1 MAEVDF
7 GDSELFEQLG
17 ESMPTAT
24 HIRFMEEE
32 EDGEEGSELK
42 GRLGECEETIRS
54 LIEENHELKRKLKVL
69 TRPSGI
75 NVENIKI
82 DGPLLHILFANN
94 NISKQCRQEIEDSIC
109 SIVQKHQQQGV
120 VEKGNPY
127 GNVNPQSSSFIMEED
142 QKTKTSCGIK
152 KIKEAFSMVGSVLYF
167 TSFCLDKLG
176 QPLLNDN
183 PQQTEGWEVPKYQQI
198 FSQVIALD
206 GQEVQ
211 MKEKRAKPCCFN
223 CGLDGHQLRDC
234 PQPKDMARINKKRK
248 EFCHGNQGNLSNQRY
263 HAEEVEER
271 FAKYKPGF
279 ISEKLLSAL
288 GVDMDTLPPHI
299 YRMRQLGYPPGWL
312 KEAEMENSGLMLYD
326 GKVSSDEEP
335 EDNGQKISYDVS
347 KLVDF
352 PGFNIS
358 SPPSVK
364 DDYRLY
370 GSIPMQH
377 NHMKQNFAAYLSNN
391 FPMPGANCNKRQHES
406 NSTPRQT
413 KKRRS
418 DARSSDMDFDSD
430 QDTTPRRHRS
440 SDSFQFQPPL
450 PPGSPSFGS
459 PPPLP
464 HGTPPAT
471 PTPPPLPKGTPPP
484 TPTNGSRALRG
495 RTVGGIEESAGGEE
509 EELTLE
515 ELEEQQRLIWAA
527 LENADTAT
535 NSDSETPAV
544 GTPLPS
550 SPSIS
555 TPAHVDAETEMEDGE
570 AEDCEEKEGSIEAAS
585 HNSDE
590 QISVETSSSKCQDYE
605 EDAEDK
611 GKVVEDKSS
620 LLQSPDEEESPQSPE
635 AATDRGNVL
644 AQKARLL
651 QTPVQQVSRQSDPS
665 GQDAMEGD
673 LSGSLGNV
681 MAVPHR
687 SKFAQGI
694 IPFEDTPEF
703 TEVAEATG
711 TYLRIR
717 DLLKGSPRNM
727 AKIKK

>member
-1 MAEVDF
+1 MSSF
-7 GDSELFEQLG
+7 KCFS
-17 ESMPTAT
+17 S
-24 HIRFMEEE
+24 
-32 EDGEEGSELK
+32 
-42 GRLGECEETIRS
+42 
-54 LIEENHELKRKLKVL
+54 
-69 TRPSGI
+69 SGI

-94 NISKQCRQEIEDSIC
+94 NISKQCRQEIEDC
-109 SIVQKHQQQGV
+109 LCTIVQKQQQQGE

-183 PQQTEGWEVPKYQQI
+183 PQQTEGWEVPKYPQHC
-198 FSQVIALD
+198 FLFPL
-206 GQEVQ
+206 
-211 MKEKRAKPCCFN
+211 AKPCCFN

-263 HAEEVEER
+263 HADEVEER

-288 GVDMDTLPPHI
+288 GVDMNTLPPHI

-326 GKVSSDEEP
+326 GKEP
-335 EDNGQKISYDVS
+335 TEDNGPKISYDVS

-391 FPMPGANCNKRQHES
+391 FPMPGANCNKRPHES
-406 NSTPRQT
+406 YSTPRQT

-430 QDTTPRRHRS
+430 QDTTPRRRRS

-495 RTVGGIEESAGGEE
+495 RTLRGSEESAGGEE

-555 TPAHVDAETEMEDGE
+555 TPAHVDTEMEDGE
-570 AEDCEEKEGSIEAAS
+570 TEDYEEKEGSLEAAS

-611 GKVVEDKSS
+611 GKVVENKGS
-620 LLQSPDEEESPQSPE
+620 
-635 AATDRGNVL
+635 
-644 AQKARLL
+644 
-651 QTPVQQVSRQSDPS
+651 
-665 GQDAMEGD
+665 QDAMEGD
-673 LSGSLGNV
+673 LSDSLGNV
-681 MAVPHR
+681 MVVPHR
-687 SKFAQGI
+687 SRFAQGI

>member
-7 GDSELFEQLG
+7 GDCELFEQLE
-17 ESMPTAT
+17 ESMPVAT
-24 HIRFMEEE
+24 HIRFTEEG
-32 EDGEEGSELK
+32 GEEGSELSE
-42 GRLGECEETIRS
+42 RLEECEETIRG
-54 LIEENHELKRKLKVL
+54 LIEENILLKRKLKVL

-82 DGPLLHILFANN
+82 DGPLLQILFANN
-94 NISKQCRQEIEDSIC
+94 SISKQCRQEIEDSIC
-109 SIVQKHQQQGV
+109 SIVQKHQPHGE
-120 VEKGNPY
+120 VEKGNPS

-142 QKTKTSCGIK
+142 QKTKSCGIK

-167 TSFCLDKLG
+167 TSFCVDKLG

-183 PQQTEGWEVPKYQQI
+183 PQQTEGWEVPKYQQV

-211 MKEKRAKPCCFN
+211 MKEKRPKPCCFN

-234 PQPKDMARINKKRK
+234 PQPKDMARINEKRK
-248 EFCHGNQGNLSNQRY
+248 EFSQGNQGNLSNQRY

-271 FAKYKPGF
+271 FARYKPG
-279 ISEKLLSAL
+279 IMSEELMSAL
-288 GVDMDTLPPHI
+288 GVEMNTLPPHI
-299 YRMRQLGYPPGWL
+299 YRMRRLGYPPGWL
-312 KEAEMENSGLMLYD
+312 KEAEMENSGLTLYD
-326 GKVSSDEEP
+326 GKVSKDGELTEV
-335 EDNGQKISYDVS
+335 DHGQSISYDVS

-358 SPPSVK
+358 APPSVK

-370 GSIPMQH
+370 GSIPIQH
-377 NHMKQNFAAYLSNN
+377 NHMKQNFADYLSNN
-391 FPMPGANCNKRQHES
+391 FPMPGANCNKRLHES
-406 NSTPRQT
+406 ESTPQQT

-418 DARSSDMDFDSD
+418 DARSSDMDVDSD

-450 PPGSPSFGS
+450 PPDSPSFGS

-484 TPTNGSRALRG
+484 TPTNGSPALRG
-495 RTVGGIEESAGGEE
+495 RTVGVGEESVGGEE

-527 LENADTAT
+527 LENADTTT

-550 SPSIS
+550 SPSVS
-555 TPAHVDAETEMEDGE
+555 TPAQVDTETEMEEGE
-570 AEDCEEKEGSIEAAS
+570 AEDEEKEGSVEVSS

-590 QISVETSSSKCQDYE
+590 QISVDPSSSKCQD
-605 EDAEDK
+605 DAEDK
-611 GKVVEDKSS
+611 GKVVEDESS
-620 LLQSPDEEESPQSPE
+620 LLKTPVQEESPMSPE
-635 AATDRGNVL
+635 AAADRGNVL
-644 AQKARLL
+644 AQRPSLL
-651 QTPVQQVSRQSDPS
+651 QTPVQQESRQPDPS
-665 GQDAMEGD
+665 DQDAVEGD
-673 LSGSLGNV
+673 LSDSMGKV
-681 MAVPHR
+681 TAVPHR
-687 SKFAQGI
+687 SRFAHGI

-727 AKIKK
+727 AKKK

>member
-7 GDSELFEQLG
+7 GDCELFEQLE
-17 ESMPTAT
+17 ESMPVAT
-24 HIRFMEEE
+24 HIRFAEEG
-32 EDGEEGSELK
+32 GEEGSELK
-42 GRLGECEETIRS
+42 ERLEECEETIRS
-54 LIEENHELKRKLKVL
+54 LIEDNQELKRKLKVL

-82 DGPLLHILFANN
+82 DGPLLQILFANN
-94 NISKQCRQEIEDSIC
+94 SISKQCRQEIEDSIC
-109 SIVQKHQQQGV
+109 SIVQKHQQQGE
-120 VEKGNPY
+120 VEKGNPS

-142 QKTKTSCGIK
+142 QKTKTCSIK

-167 TSFCLDKLG
+167 TSFCVDKLG

-198 FSQVIALD
+198 FSQVIAVD

-211 MKEKRAKPCCFN
+211 MKEKRPKPCCFN

-234 PQPKDMARINKKRK
+234 PQPKDMARINEKRK
-248 EFCHGNQGNLSNQRY
+248 EFSQGNQGNLSNQRY

-271 FAKYKPGF
+271 FARYKPG
-279 ISEKLLSAL
+279 IMSEELMSAL
-288 GVDMDTLPPHI
+288 GVEMNTLPPHI

-312 KEAEMENSGLMLYD
+312 KEAEMENSGLTLYD
-326 GKVSSDEEP
+326 GKVSKDGELTEV
-335 EDNGQKISYDVS
+335 DHGQSISYDVS

-352 PGFNIS
+352 PGFNTS
-358 SPPSVK
+358 APPSVK

-370 GSIPMQH
+370 GSIPIQH
-377 NHMKQNFAAYLSNN
+377 NHMKQNFSDYLSNN
-391 FPMPGANCNKRQHES
+391 FPMPGANCNKRLHES
-406 NSTPRQT
+406 ESTPQQT

-418 DARSSDMDFDSD
+418 DARSSDMDVDSD
-430 QDTTPRRHRS
+430 QGTTPRSHRS

-484 TPTNGSRALRG
+484 TPTNGSPALRG
-495 RTVGGIEESAGGEE
+495 RTVGVGEESVGGEE

-527 LENADTAT
+527 LENADTTT

-550 SPSIS
+550 SPSVS
-555 TPAHVDAETEMEDGE
+555 TPAQVDTETEMEEGE
-570 AEDCEEKEGSIEAAS
+570 AEDEEKEGSVEVSS

-590 QISVETSSSKCQDYE
+590 QISVDPSSSKCQDDE

-611 GKVVEDKSS
+611 GKVVEDESS
-620 LLQSPDEEESPQSPE
+620 LLKTPVQEESPE

-644 AQKARLL
+644 AQRPSLL
-651 QTPVQQVSRQSDPS
+651 QTPVQQESRQPDPS
-665 GQDAMEGD
+665 DQDAVEGD
-673 LSGSLGNV
+673 LSDSVGKIT
-681 MAVPHR
+681 AVPHR
-687 SKFAQGI
+687 SRFAHGI

-727 AKIKK
+727 AKKK

>member
-1 MAEVDF
+1 MAEFDF
-7 GDSELFEQLG
+7 GDCELFEQLE
-17 ESMPTAT
+17 ESMPVAT
-24 HIRFMEEE
+24 HIRFTEEG
-32 EDGEEGSELK
+32 GEEGSELSE
-42 GRLGECEETIRS
+42 RLEECEETIRS
-54 LIEENHELKRKLKVL
+54 LIEENQELKRKLKVL

-82 DGPLLHILFANN
+82 DGPLLQILFANN
-94 NISKQCRQEIEDSIC
+94 SISKQCRQEIEDSIC
-109 SIVQKHQQQGV
+109 SIVQKHQLHGE
-120 VEKGNPY
+120 VEKGNPSS
-127 GNVNPQSSSFIMEED
+127 NVNPQSSSFIMEED
-142 QKTKTSCGIK
+142 QKTKTCGIK

-167 TSFCLDKLG
+167 TSFCVDKLG

-183 PQQTEGWEVPKYQQI
+183 PQQTEGWEVPKYQQV

-211 MKEKRAKPCCFN
+211 MKEKRPKPCCFN

-234 PQPKDMARINKKRK
+234 PQPKDMARINEKRK
-248 EFCHGNQGNLSNQRY
+248 EFSQGNQGNLSNQRY
-263 HAEEVEER
+263 HAEELEER
-271 FAKYKPGF
+271 FARYKPG
-279 ISEKLLSAL
+279 IMSEELMSAL
-288 GVDMDTLPPHI
+288 GVEMNTLPPHI
-299 YRMRQLGYPPGWL
+299 YRMRRLGYPPGWL
-312 KEAEMENSGLMLYD
+312 KEAEMENSGLTLYD
-326 GKVSSDEEP
+326 GKVSKDGELTEV
-335 EDNGQKISYDVS
+335 DHGQSISYDVS

-358 SPPSVK
+358 APPSVK

-370 GSIPMQH
+370 GSIPIQH
-377 NHMKQNFAAYLSNN
+377 NHMKQNFADYLSNN
-391 FPMPGANCNKRQHES
+391 FPMPGANCNKRLHES
-406 NSTPRQT
+406 ESTPQQT

-418 DARSSDMDFDSD
+418 DARSSDMDVDSD

-450 PPGSPSFGS
+450 PPDSPSFGS

-484 TPTNGSRALRG
+484 TPTNGSPALRG
-495 RTVGGIEESAGGEE
+495 RTVGVGEESVGGEE

-527 LENADTAT
+527 LENADTTT

-550 SPSIS
+550 SPSVS
-555 TPAHVDAETEMEDGE
+555 TPAQVDTETEMEEGD
-570 AEDCEEKEGSIEAAS
+570 AEDEEKEGSVEVSS

-590 QISVETSSSKCQDYE
+590 QISVDPSSSKCQD
-605 EDAEDK
+605 DVEDK
-611 GKVVEDKSS
+611 SKVVEDESS
-620 LLQSPDEEESPQSPE
+620 LLKTPVQEESPMSPE
-635 AATDRGNVL
+635 AAADRGNVL
-644 AQKARLL
+644 AQRPSLL
-651 QTPVQQVSRQSDPS
+651 QTPVQESRQPDPS
-665 GQDAMEGD
+665 DQDAVEGD
-673 LSGSLGNV
+673 LSDSVGKV
-681 MAVPHR
+681 TAVPHR
-687 SKFAQGI
+687 SRFAHGI

-727 AKIKK
+727 AKKK

>member
-1 MAEVDF
+1 MAEFDF
-7 GDSELFEQLG
+7 GDCELFEQLE
-17 ESMPTAT
+17 ESMPVAT
-24 HIRFMEEE
+24 HIRFTEEG
-32 EDGEEGSELK
+32 GEEGSELSE
-42 GRLGECEETIRS
+42 RLEECEETIRS
-54 LIEENHELKRKLKVL
+54 LIEENILYYFSLTYCPHQELKRKLKVL

-82 DGPLLHILFANN
+82 DGPLLQILFANN
-94 NISKQCRQEIEDSIC
+94 SISKQCRQEIEDSIC
-109 SIVQKHQQQGV
+109 SIVQKHQLHGE
-120 VEKGNPY
+120 VEKGNPSS
-127 GNVNPQSSSFIMEED
+127 NVNPQSSSFIMEED
-142 QKTKTSCGIK
+142 QKTKTCGIK

-167 TSFCLDKLG
+167 TSFCVDKLG

-183 PQQTEGWEVPKYQQI
+183 PQQTEGWEVPKYQQV

-211 MKEKRAKPCCFN
+211 MKEKRPKPCCFN

-234 PQPKDMARINKKRK
+234 PQPKDMARINEKRK
-248 EFCHGNQGNLSNQRY
+248 EFSQGNQGNLSNQRY
-263 HAEEVEER
+263 HAEELEER
-271 FAKYKPGF
+271 FARYKPGIMRQGTF
-279 ISEKLLSAL
+279 EIEELMSAL
-288 GVDMDTLPPHI
+288 GVEMNTLPPHI
-299 YRMRQLGYPPGWL
+299 YRMRRLGYPPGWL
-312 KEAEMENSGLMLYD
+312 KEAEMENSGLTLYD
-326 GKVSSDEEP
+326 GKVSKDGELTEV
-335 EDNGQKISYDVS
+335 DHGQSISYDVS

-358 SPPSVK
+358 APPSVK

-370 GSIPMQH
+370 GSIPIQH
-377 NHMKQNFAAYLSNN
+377 NHMKQNFADYLSNN
-391 FPMPGANCNKRQHES
+391 FPMPGANCNKRLHES
-406 NSTPRQT
+406 ESTPQQT

-418 DARSSDMDFDSD
+418 DARSSDMDVDSD

-450 PPGSPSFGS
+450 PPDSPSFGS

-484 TPTNGSRALRG
+484 TPTNGSPALRG
-495 RTVGGIEESAGGEE
+495 RTVG
-509 EELTLE
+509 
-515 ELEEQQRLIWAA
+515 QQRLIWAA
-527 LENADTAT
+527 LENADTTT

-550 SPSIS
+550 SPSVS
-555 TPAHVDAETEMEDGE
+555 TPAQVDTETEMEEGD
-570 AEDCEEKEGSIEAAS
+570 AEDEEKEGSVEVSS

-590 QISVETSSSKCQDYE
+590 QISVDPSSSKCQD
-605 EDAEDK
+605 DVDDK
-611 GKVVEDKSS
+611 GKVVEDESS
-620 LLQSPDEEESPQSPE
+620 LLKTPVQEESPMSPE
-635 AATDRGNVL
+635 AAADRGNVL
-644 AQKARLL
+644 AQRPSLL
-651 QTPVQQVSRQSDPS
+651 QTPVQESRQPDPS
-665 GQDAMEGD
+665 DQDAVEGD
-673 LSGSLGNV
+673 LSDSVGKV
-681 MAVPHR
+681 TAVPHR
-687 SKFAQGI
+687 SRFAHGI

-727 AKIKK
+727 AKKK